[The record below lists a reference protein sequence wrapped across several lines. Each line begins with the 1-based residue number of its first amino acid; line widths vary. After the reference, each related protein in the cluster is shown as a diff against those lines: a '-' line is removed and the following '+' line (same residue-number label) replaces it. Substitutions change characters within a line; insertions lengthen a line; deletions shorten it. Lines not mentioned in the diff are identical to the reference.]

1 MSSNRLTRADAIRI
15 YEKVMHDVLGI
26 PDASHPLRVALD
38 RDGVTSLITL
48 LSLSS
53 SDIENLSYLP
63 EQVDGDPIP
72 RLTKVNAGHRGLIRQ
87 FQAWIVFL
95 GVRSGGGTLT
105 LEEYENLSPDAFD
118 DFRISNATTSTQG
131 TLPTVGSGASPRP
144 AVSTATYTAH
154 DFKRSIR
161 RDTNAYPVLKDDK
174 HWNNWN
180 RSVISQARAHDVSDV
195 FDRTY
200 VPSTIDDATLFK
212 EKQSFVYSMFNRC
225 VQTDSGKSIVRD
237 HEENYDAQAVYR
249 KLEHHA
255 KMSTKAQLAKDTLM
269 TDLTTS
275 KLDSSWR
282 GTNAGFIL
290 MWKEKMRLFEDMTPN
305 NHRYAPEI
313 KRSMLENSVSLVA
326 KLNSVKDISNQVV
339 AIVNPPLEYEAYCDL
354 LISASNQLD
363 KLNQVPTN
371 RSKRH
376 VNQTNT
382 SNFRTEEDYYGHG
395 YLDAGDDY
403 FDHTTIV
410 DEQEVPNESFNILAA
425 EGTAQETKKV
435 FPSCRR
441 NFGTPFLR
449 KFVRSFVTIGLQTL
463 VPMGITN
470 TVDAVEPPIAPMDNN
485 ASTSMTKTTR
495 IMILTLF
502 HMLEKT
508 MGRESNLCLTHRP
521 THRPLLPSYHLSR
534 NTPRHTWQVYL

>member
-1 MSSNRLTRADAIRI
+1 MSSDRLTRADAIRI

-38 RDGVTSLITL
+38 RNGVTSLITM

-72 RLTKVNAGHRGLIRQ
+72 RLTNVNAGHRGLIRQ

-154 DFKRSIR
+154 DFKKSIR

-200 VPSTIDDATLFK
+200 VPSTIDGATLFK

-225 VQTDSGKSIVRD
+225 VQSDSGKSIVRD

-255 KMSTKAQLAKDTLM
+255 KMSTKAQLAKD
-269 TDLTTS
+269 
-275 KLDSSWR
+275 LD
-282 GTNAGFIL
+282 
-290 MWKEKMRLFEDMTPN
+290 D
-305 NHRYAPEI
+305 
-313 KRSMLENSVSLVA
+313 
-326 KLNSVKDISNQVV
+326 
-339 AIVNPPLEYEAYCDL
+339 
-354 LISASNQLD
+354 
-363 KLNQVPTN
+363 
-371 RSKRH
+371 
-376 VNQTNT
+376 
-382 SNFRTEEDYYGHG
+382 
-395 YLDAGDDY
+395 
-403 FDHTTIV
+403 
-410 DEQEVPNESFNILAA
+410 
-425 EGTAQETKKV
+425 
-435 FPSCRR
+435 
-441 NFGTPFLR
+441 
-449 KFVRSFVTIGLQTL
+449 
-463 VPMGITN
+463 
-470 TVDAVEPPIAPMDNN
+470 
-485 ASTSMTKTTR
+485 
-495 IMILTLF
+495 
-502 HMLEKT
+502 
-508 MGRESNLCLTHRP
+508 
-521 THRPLLPSYHLSR
+521 
-534 NTPRHTWQVYL
+534 

>member
-1 MSSNRLTRADAIRI
+1 
-15 YEKVMHDVLGI
+15 MHDVLGI

-38 RDGVTSLITL
+38 RDDVTSLITL

-72 RLTKVNAGHRGLIRQ
+72 RLTNVNASHRGFIRQ

-154 DFKRSIR
+154 DFKKSIR
-161 RDTNAYPVLKDDK
+161 SDTNAYPVLKDDK

-200 VPSTIDDATLFK
+200 VPSTIDGATLFK

-282 GTNAGFIL
+282 GTNEGFIL

-382 SNFRTEEDYYGHG
+382 SNFCTEEDYYGHG

-410 DEQEVPNESFNILAA
+410 DKQEVPNESFNILAA
-425 EGTAQETKKV
+425 EGTAQETKKGIPFMPKELWNTIPEEV
-435 FPSCRR
+435 RAFIRNNRTPNPRSNGDNQHRGRRGASNNSNGQQRVNFHEEDNKDNDTDSFHDVREDNREKEQPLSDTPS
-441 NFGTPFLR
+441 
-449 KFVRSFVTIGLQTL
+449 
-463 VPMGITN
+463 
-470 TVDAVEPPIAPMDNN
+470 
-485 ASTSMTKTTR
+485 KT
-495 IMILTLF
+495 
-502 HMLEKT
+502 
-508 MGRESNLCLTHRP
+508 
-521 THRPLLPSYHLSR
+521 
-534 NTPRHTWQVYL
+534 